1 MKASSNNWLP
11 GAIGVLIG
19 LGIVAAFLGD
29 GTPFA
34 GGAAQSLLDLGSFSR
49 ALGEFTGFGF
59 SVALLAFG
67 LRRLADRVLER
78 RPAGEQDALIGS
90 VAPAIATTTPRSYDA
105 TASELDDSRL
115 PGFAP
120 VVSLTE
126 AQVDRARARRLR
138 EERHSAP
145 RSA

>member
-19 LGIVAAFLGD
+19 LGIVAAFLGNA
-29 GTPFA
+29 TPFA
-34 GGAAQSLLDLGSFSR
+34 GVTERPLLDFSSLSR
-49 ALGEFTGFGF
+49 AVGEFTGFGF
-59 SVALLAFG
+59 SLALVGFG
-67 LRRLADRVLER
+67 LRRLAERALER
-78 RPAGEQDALIGS
+78 RPAGEQDTPIGS
-90 VAPAIATTTPRSYDA
+90 VAPIRAIATPHSYDA

-145 RSA
+145 RTA

>member
-1 MKASSNNWLP
+1 MKAPSNNWLP

-19 LGIVAAFLGD
+19 LGIVAAFLGEA
-29 GTPFA
+29 TPFA
-34 GGAAQSLLDLGSFSR
+34 KATEQPLLDLASFSR
-49 ALGEFTGFGF
+49 TLGEFTGFGF

-67 LRRLADRVLER
+67 LRRLADRLLER
-78 RPAGEQDALIGS
+78 RPAGQDAPIGT
-90 VAPAIATTTPRSYDA
+90 VAPVRAITTPRSYDA

-126 AQVDRARARRLR
+126 AQVDRARVRRLR